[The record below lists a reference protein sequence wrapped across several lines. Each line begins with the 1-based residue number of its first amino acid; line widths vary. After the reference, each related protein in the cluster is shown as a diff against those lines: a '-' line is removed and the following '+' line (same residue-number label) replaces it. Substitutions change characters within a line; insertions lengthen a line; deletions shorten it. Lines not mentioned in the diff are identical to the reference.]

1 MAQPDLVIENKGRK
15 VYQQKLE
22 KEQDATTGV
31 LDTYKPKT
39 VGAYHFEYKVLPKQT
54 VVKSI
59 QENPDKITIV
69 YTIRVINDSD
79 DNDTFKIELA
89 ALKPN
94 ASWVVQIKGKSPPF
108 NLDVSANS
116 EEALELEIIS
126 DGASN
131 PGDIAFGI
139 VSAEDLDDSVSKD
152 YVKGIVGVNLAAYND
167 VLKEAEL
174 LALDEAL
181 FPSDAVYSSQNV
193 IETYIKEESQKL
205 YEDFTSKLDGIK
217 FASLIVAKKFICKTI
232 VLRLLEKA
240 STYSLTGGL
249 TYIRVM
255 DRLKEQ
261 LTNDARDLFMEA
273 I

>member
-15 VYQQKLE
+15 IYQKKLE
-22 KEQDATTGV
+22 KEEDADTGV
-31 LDTYKPKT
+31 LDTFKPDT
-39 VGAYHFEYKVLPKQT
+39 VGVSRYDYKVIPDQS
-54 VVKSI
+54 VVRSV
-59 QENPDKITIV
+59 QEDPDKVTV
-69 YTIRVINDSD
+69 TYTIRVINDSD
-79 DNDTFKIELA
+79 DDDTFKIELKT
-89 ALKPN
+89 LKPN
-94 ASWVVQIKGKSPPF
+94 ANWVVQIKGKSPPF
-108 NLDVSANS
+108 NLDVSAES
-116 EEALELEIIS
+116 EETLELEIVS
-126 DGASN
+126 DGAAN

-152 YVKGIVGVNLAAYND
+152 YVKGIVAVNIATYSD

-181 FPSDAVYSSQNV
+181 FPSDAVYSSQDV
-193 IETYIKEESQKL
+193 IESYIKEESQKL

-217 FASLIVAKKFICKTI
+217 FASLEVAKKFICRTI

-249 TYIRVM
+249 TYIRVI
-255 DRLKEQ
+255 DRLKEE
-261 LTNDARDLFMEA
+261 LANEARNLFMEA